1 MQQFLQ
7 TLITLPETSH
17 YFYLKSHQTFYQ
29 MIHKYFLT
37 KEIDMKK
44 MNQALNVFKQVGYDT
59 HEERLRSLLN
69 KTITPG

>member
-1 MQQFLQ
+1 
-7 TLITLPETSH
+7 
-17 YFYLKSHQTFYQ
+17 
-29 MIHKYFLT
+29 
-37 KEIDMKK
+37 